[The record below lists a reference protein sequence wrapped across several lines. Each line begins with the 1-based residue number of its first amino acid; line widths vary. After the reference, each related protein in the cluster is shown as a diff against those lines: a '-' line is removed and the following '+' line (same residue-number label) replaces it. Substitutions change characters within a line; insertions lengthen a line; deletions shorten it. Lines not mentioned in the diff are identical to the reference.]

1 MFQETL
7 YFSHSRI
14 AYRVNFSLSSHTNLV
29 AVCKRL
35 HVRTST
41 FTAKHTTFS
50 EPVLHFLK
58 RDTLLSCTLTF
69 RYIVNKHITDPKSY
83 KKCCFKLKIRCIYN
97 RFQTAAIFS
106 SFASPTITS
115 PCIFSNP
122 ASTPSCQP
130 NRLVG
135 TTKLATQHETPSKM
149 LMRTTSTHRKSFD

>member
-7 YFSHSRI
+7 YFSRSRI

-58 RDTLLSCTLTF
+58 RDTFISCTLTF

-115 PCIFSNP
+115 PCIRSVFVQCHTIHICIHTCLDLVYCFS
-122 ASTPSCQP
+122 S
-130 NRLVG
+130 L
-135 TTKLATQHETPSKM
+135 
-149 LMRTTSTHRKSFD
+149 